1 VRVKGKNEP
10 VAIFEPIGHR
20 NDVEKSVTEELSAYR
35 KALSNFRAQSWD
47 KAELDFFNLNR
58 SYPDRYLYQVYL
70 ERVTVYRNEPP
81 GDDWDGV
88 FTHTT
93 K

>member
-1 VRVKGKNEP
+1 MRVKGKNEP
-10 VAIFEPIGHR
+10 VSIFEPLGHK

-35 KALSNFRAQSWD
+35 KALTNFRAQAWD
-47 KAELDFFNLNR
+47 KAELDFFNLQR

-70 ERVTVYRNEPP
+70 ERISVYRKEPP

-88 FTHTT
+88 FTHTS